1 MPPRKQDETRIYAA
15 PIIAWLLVQ
24 IAALALAA
32 FKVPL
37 AAQYP
42 QPGEFQAVR
51 LVLAAQFCA
60 LAILFPWLF
69 RTGSSALA
77 VLAAAWVML
86 WCAAALSAWSLVE
99 ILPAGA
105 FLTAWVGVLAVFGRL
120 KAAKWRLIVAALS
133 AAYVIGG
140 PLLWYLQAEFTS
152 VPLHD
157 PSAAFGPLLIVLTTP
172 HHFPPFAWLEAAGA
186 GAIAL
191 FAWKTDRKT

>member
-1 MPPRKQDETRIYAA
+1 
-15 PIIAWLLVQ
+15 VQ
-24 IAALALAA
+24 IGALALAA
-32 FKVPL
+32 FRVPL

-51 LVLAAQFCA
+51 LVLAAQFSA

-69 RTGSSALA
+69 RTWSSALA

-120 KAAKWRLIVAALS
+120 RAAKWRLIVTALT

-140 PLLWYLQAEFTS
+140 PLLWYLRAEFAS
-152 VPLHD
+152 VPLRD
-157 PSAAFGPLLIVLTTP
+157 PTPAFGPLLIALTTP
-172 HHFPPFAWLEAAGA
+172 HHFPPSAWLEAAGA
-186 GAIAL
+186 GTIAL
-191 FAWKTDRKT
+191 FAWKIDGRTSRHRSS